1 MGMKLSHGAVAI
13 VAAACSLHAW
23 TQAPAG
29 GMSSISGSL
38 LILSKHDRTLSIV
51 DPATLRVTAKTLVGD
66 DPHEVIASADG
77 RTAWV
82 SNYGFGSLHTL
93 TVVDLL
99 AGKALQRVD
108 LGPLTGPHGLAFAA
122 GETWFTAEGAKALAR
137 LDPATNKID
146 LIVGTG
152 QNRTHMIYVS
162 PDAKRIVTTN
172 VSSGTV
178 SLIDAVPVTSI
189 EPQGPPPGALP
200 GPPPGTPP
208 PSGPQQSQ
216 RTEWNETVVPVGH
229 GSEGFDVSPDGR
241 EIWVGNA
248 GDGTVSVVD
257 WQARKVFATL
267 QANARGVNRLKFTP
281 DGRYALLSAGPEL
294 VVIDAH
300 TRTVT
305 KRIALGHGS
314 GGILVE
320 PGGLRA
326 FVACS
331 PDNYVAVIDLK
342 TLAVTGRIDAGPDPD
357 GLAWA
362 ARQ

>member
-1 MGMKLSHGAVAI
+1 MKTRSGLQV
-13 VAAACSLHAW
+13 VAAAALMTAAATGQTS
-23 TQAPAG
+23 TPG
-29 GMSSISGSL
+29 GLL

-51 DPATLRVTAKTLVGD
+51 DPATLRITAKALVGD

-93 TVVDLL
+93 TSVDLTT
-99 AGKALQRVD
+99 GKALQRID
-108 LGPLTGPHGLAFAA
+108 LGPLTGPHGLAFAG

-146 LIVGTG
+146 LILGTG

-162 PDAKRIVTTN
+162 PDTKRIITTN

-178 SLIDAVPVTSI
+178 SLIDAVPVKSV
-189 EPQGPPPGALP
+189 EPEKAPSQPG
-200 GPPPGTPP
+200 
-208 PSGPQQSQ
+208 
-216 RTEWNETVVPVGH
+216 RTEWNETVVPVGR
-229 GSEGFDVSPDGR
+229 GAEGFDVSPDGR

-248 GDGTVSVVD
+248 GDGTVSVID
-257 WQARKVFATL
+257 WQTRKVSATL

-281 DGRYALLSAGPEL
+281 DGRFALLSAGPEL
-294 VVIDAH
+294 VVLD
-300 TRTVT
+300 TQSRVVT
-305 KRIALGHGS
+305 KRIQLGHGS
-314 GGILVE
+314 GGVLVE
-320 PGGLRA
+320 PGGRRA

-342 TLAVTGRIDAGPDPD
+342 TMAIAGRIDAGPDPD
-357 GLAWA
+357 GMAWA